1 MTKLDAV
8 ILAGADNHGSL
19 AACTDTP
26 YEAMIDIQGR
36 PMVEYVV
43 DALRASAGV
52 GRIAVV
58 GPAHVLD
65 PVLKD
70 KVFRVVQSGHSIVE
84 NLLIGIEMLQPTG
97 KILVV
102 TADIPLL
109 TTAAVDDFLR
119 LCQGREAAI
128 YYPICS
134 RETSERKYPG
144 MRRTYVTLQ
153 EGTYTGCNIFV
164 LDPAVVLKWHKTI
177 ERAVAVRKSPIGM
190 ARLLG
195 FWFMV
200 KFLLGRLTI
209 QDAERRVA
217 QVLGCPVA
225 AVVSEFPEI
234 GVDVDKPSDLELVTR
249 HYRQAG
255 ALPPSL
261 QG

>member
-1 MTKLDAV
+1 
-8 ILAGADNHGSL
+8 
-19 AACTDTP
+19 
-26 YEAMIDIQGR
+26 MIDIQGK
-36 PMVEYVV
+36 PMIEYVV
-43 DALRASAGV
+43 DALRASGGV

-65 PVLKD
+65 PVLKE
-70 KVFRVVQSGHSIVE
+70 KVYRVVQSGQSIVE
-84 NLLIGIEMLQPTG
+84 NLLIGIEMLQPVG

-109 TTAAVDDFLR
+109 TTAAVDDFLS
-119 LCQGREAAI
+119 LCQSREAGI

-134 RETSERKYPG
+134 RETSERHFPG
-144 MRRTYVTLQ
+144 MRRTYVTLR

-164 LDPAVVLKWHKTI
+164 LDPAVVVKWHKTI

-195 FWFMV
+195 FRFMV
-200 KFLLGRLTI
+200 KFLFGPLTI
-209 QDAERRVA
+209 AEAEKRVA

-249 HYRQAG
+249 VYRRLTG
-255 ALPPSL
+255 PPPAL